1 MKHAGFSIVRATL
14 VAMTMTAL
22 GDIDTCVGADAVEI
36 DEFDFTVAGDGVD
49 CRVGGDAYAFGE
61 SSQGSTAEVTASSS

>member
-22 GDIDTCVGADAVEI
+22 GD
-36 DEFDFTVAGDGVD
+36 VD
-49 CRVGGDAYAFGE
+49 CRVDGDAHAFGE